1 MVCGFSGER
10 GADMSLKTH
19 FQPIEWADTMAT
31 GIATIDRQHRF
42 LIDTLKQANEKLLQ
56 DGNDA
61 LLAETAKVLLSYAL
75 THFETE
81 EALMQRYGYE
91 AACPEDAHAHV
102 AQHRDFSRRVVAL
115 RDQLREGREVSRI
128 EVLTFLNHWL
138 RNHVLGIDQRLGA
151 FLRHAMAETNCESG
165 H

>member
-1 MVCGFSGER
+1 
-10 GADMSLKTH
+10 MSLKTS
-19 FQPIEWADTMAT
+19 FQPIEWVDAMAT
-31 GIATIDRQHRF
+31 GIATIDRQHHF
-42 LIDTLKQANEKLLQ
+42 LIDTLQQANEKLLQ
-56 DGNDA
+56 DENDA
-61 LLAETAKVLLSYAL
+61 LLGEIAKVLLSYAL

-81 EALMQRYGYE
+81 EELMQRYGYE

-128 EVLTFLNHWL
+128 EVLRFLNHWL
-138 RNHVLGIDQRLGA
+138 RDHVLGIDQRLGA
-151 FLRHAMAETNCESG
+151 FLRQAMSEVGDDPG

>member
-1 MVCGFSGER
+1 
-10 GADMSLKTH
+10 MSLKTS
-19 FQPIEWADTMAT
+19 FQPIEWVDAMAT
-31 GIATIDRQHRF
+31 GIETIDRQHRF
-42 LIDTLKQANEKLLQ
+42 LIDTLKQANERLLQ
-56 DGNDA
+56 DENVA
-61 LLAETAKVLLSYAL
+61 LLGEIAKVLLSYAL

-81 EALMQRYGYE
+81 EELMQRYGYE

-128 EVLTFLNHWL
+128 EVLRFLNHWL
-138 RNHVLGIDQRLGA
+138 RDHVLGIDQRLGS
-151 FLRHAMAETNCESG
+151 FLRQVMTKAGDKPG

>member
-1 MVCGFSGER
+1 
-10 GADMSLKTH
+10 MSLKTS
-19 FQPIEWADTMAT
+19 FQPIEWVDSMAT
-31 GIATIDRQHRF
+31 GIETIDRQHRF
-42 LIDTLKQANEKLLQ
+42 LIDTLQQANEKLLQ
-56 DGNDA
+56 DENDA
-61 LLAETAKVLLSYAL
+61 LLGEIAKVLLSYAL

-81 EALMQRYGYE
+81 EELMQRYGYE

-128 EVLTFLNHWL
+128 EVLRFLNHWL
-138 RNHVLGIDQRLGA
+138 RDHVLGIDRRLGE
-151 FLRHAMAETNCESG
+151 FLRQVMTEAGDKPG

>member
-1 MVCGFSGER
+1 
-10 GADMSLKTH
+10 MSLKTS
-19 FQPIEWADTMAT
+19 FQPIEWVDAMAT

-42 LIDTLKQANEKLLQ
+42 LIDTLQQANEKLLQ
-56 DGNDA
+56 DENDA
-61 LLAETAKVLLSYAL
+61 LLGEIAKVLLSYAL

-81 EALMQRYGYE
+81 EELMQRYGYE

-128 EVLTFLNHWL
+128 EVLRFLNHWL
-138 RNHVLGIDQRLGA
+138 RDHVLGIDRRLGE
-151 FLRHAMAETNCESG
+151 FLRQVMTEAGDKPG